1 MQCQSTLSC
10 AAATLVLPAC
20 LPLTARPLT
29 SPVSLRGTFS
39 GADQPGGNAIW
50 AAKWCEGKGKNETA
64 VSLY

>member
-1 MQCQSTLSC
+1 MQCQNTLSC

-50 AAKWCEGKGKNETA
+50 GSKVVQKGKGKNKTA
-64 VSLY
+64 VSL